1 MSRPK
6 THAASCRLDYGRKGI
21 LVGRRYYNLISKLV
35 DHIIQDFPVTLYG
48 EALRFPTKHKQGIL
62 SVIVKIKTT
71 TKLFYRLL
79 QQVQVI
85 GGIVEFN
92 LLFIFDCFIQNFHS
106 EKYFPVRGFFVC
118 FDACKTAK
126 RFTLI
131 NAA

>member
-92 LLFIFDCFIQNFHS
+92 LLFIFIAS
-106 EKYFPVRGFFVC
+106 SRISTVRNISRLGDFLFVLTH
-118 FDACKTAK
+118 A
-126 RFTLI
+126 RRPR
-131 NAA
+131 